1 MLAWKVVGVA
11 LAVLCVCLLIYIGR
25 MKREL
30 RNIKNEL
37 ELTTDK
43 SYNRQVSVDLFDRD
57 LSGMTVQLNKNLD
70 YQKQLKLETEK
81 AEKSIRQSVSDIAH
95 DLRTPLTV
103 IKGNLQMLRMEEN
116 LSSKGSQYVE
126 MCVQKTDEM
135 REMADD
141 FFQLSVLESDLEA
154 VELKRVDM
162 TEQLL
167 QFLVAQEAVIR
178 TKGLEPK
185 IVFPEKSIF
194 VLADEKLLARIF
206 GNLLNNVL
214 RHAKGD
220 TFQIILEEAVAPEA
234 GKEPAAHAG
243 GLEAARAKTTHTG
256 GFEVAGAQECII
268 TFVNEVNAPETLDAG
283 ALFERTYR
291 GDKARRGNGAG
302 LGLYIVKLLAQKQKA
317 RVKAKIKENMLYLSV
332 IYKVYK

>member
-1 MLAWKVVGVA
+1 MLAWKIIGMV
-11 LAVLCVCLLIYIGR
+11 LAIICVSLLIYIRR

-30 RNIKNEL
+30 RNIKTEL
-37 ELTTDK
+37 EATTDK

-57 LSGMTVQLNKNLD
+57 LSDMTMQINKNLD

-103 IKGNLQMLRMEEN
+103 MKGNLQMLRMEET
-116 LSSKGSQYVE
+116 LSPKGNQYLS
-126 MCVQKTDEM
+126 MCVQKADEM

-154 VELKRVDM
+154 VELRRLDV
-162 TEQLL
+162 TEKLL
-167 QFLVAQEAVIR
+167 QFLADQEAVIR
-178 TKGLEPK
+178 TKGMEPEV
-185 IVFPEKSIF
+185 IFPQKSIF
-194 VLADEKLLARIF
+194 VLADEKLLDRMF

-214 RHAKGD
+214 RHAKGEL
-220 TFQIILEEAVAPEA
+220 FQIRLEEVTDKLSGQSVNDTAKA
-234 GKEPAAHAG
+234 GKNPDC
-243 GLEAARAKTTHTG
+243 
-256 GFEVAGAQECII
+256 VI
-268 TFVNEVNAPETLDAG
+268 TFSNEVEEPETLEAH

-291 GDKARRGNGAG
+291 GDKSRRGNGAG

-317 RVKAKIKENMLYLSV
+317 RVKAQIKEDTLSLSV
-332 IYKVYK
+332 IFKTCK

>member
-1 MLAWKVVGVA
+1 MLAWKIIGVG
-11 LAVLCVCLLIYIGR
+11 LLIICISLLIYLGR

-30 RNIKNEL
+30 RNIKEEL
-37 ELTTDK
+37 KATREK

-57 LSGMTVQLNKNLD
+57 LSDVTVQINKNLD

-103 IKGNLQMLRMEEN
+103 IKGNLQMLCMEEE
-116 LSSKGSQYVE
+116 LSPKGYRYLD

-141 FFQLSVLESDLEA
+141 FFQLSVLESDLEE

-167 QFLVAQEAVIR
+167 QFLAAQEAVIR
-178 TKGLEPK
+178 TKGLEPEV
-185 IVFPEKSIF
+185 VFPQKSIF
-194 VLADEKLLARIF
+194 VLADEKLLSRIF

-214 RHAKGD
+214 RHAKEGA
-220 TFQIILEEAVAPEA
+220 FQIRLEETDTSESGSGLTTNVGRVDVAGVRGGHAEKVEVAVA
-234 GKEPAAHAG
+234 K
-243 GLEAARAKTTHTG
+243 
-256 GFEVAGAQECII
+256 ECIV
-268 TFVNEVNAPETLDAG
+268 TFVNEVDSSETLDVG

-291 GDKARRGNGAG
+291 GSRARSGGGAG
-302 LGLYIVKLLAQKQKA
+302 LGLYIVKLLAQKQKGHVSA
-317 RVKAKIKENMLYLSV
+317 GIKENKLAISV
-332 IYKVYK
+332 HFTLCK